1 MLAAT
6 DLEVGYGSA
15 TVGLHKVAGPM
26 SMELP
31 AGNLVCLLGPNGAGK
46 SSLLRTLAGLQPA
59 LAGRVTLDEADVHRL
74 SARER
79 ARKLSVVLTG
89 SEPASLLDVQTVVG
103 LGRYAHTGW
112 SGKLS
117 SEDRRLVGWAIDIVG
132 INDLADRAFS
142 ELSDGERQKT
152 MIARALAQEAR
163 ILILDEI
170 TAYLDLPRR
179 VQTMRLLRRIA
190 RESGRAVLLS
200 SHDLDLALRSADCMW
215 LMSRDEPMVIGAP
228 EDLVL
233 TGDFERVFSQDGVQF
248 DRAQGSF
255 RVNSGSGVPLHLV
268 GEGIQANWTARALE
282 REGFQLCEPNPS
294 GRSDSVAERMPQVE
308 VVPGRSGYE
317 WLLTYG
323 DRQHRFHSVFDLS
336 QALRSVVAAM
346 SSERLNRDE

>member
-1 MLAAT
+1 MLAAKN
-6 DLEVGYGSA
+6 LEVGYGNA
-15 TVGLHKVAGPM
+15 NVGLNRVAGPM
-26 SMELP
+26 SMVLP

-59 LAGRVTLDEADVHRL
+59 LAGKVTLDDADVHRL

-79 ARKLSVVLTG
+79 ARKLSVVLTD

-117 SEDRRLVGWAIDIVG
+117 AEDLRLVHWAIEVVG
-132 INDLADRAFS
+132 INDLAGRAFS

-215 LMSRDEPMVIGAP
+215 LMSKDEPMAIGAP

-248 DRAQGSF
+248 DRTQGSF
-255 RVNSGSGVPLHLV
+255 RINNDSGIPLHLV
-268 GEGIQANWTARALE
+268 GEGIEANWTARALE
-282 REGFQLCEPNPS
+282 REGFQLHETSAKPGNQS
-294 GRSDSVAERMPQVE
+294 LQVE
-308 VVPGRSGYE
+308 VVQGRSGYE
-317 WLLTYG
+317 WLLTSG
-323 DRQHRFHSVFDLS
+323 DRQSRYGNLFDLS
-336 QALRSVVAAM
+336 QELRTLLPAI
-346 SSERLNRDE
+346 SSERLDRDD